1 MMLVSED
8 YPWGKLLRE
17 YATYCAV
24 GCINVI
30 AFFILYYWLYEM
42 RLSEGYP
49 AATAWAVSYFLSSW
63 QAHYLHRWLTFES
76 PTGYAKSLFVMM
88 AIYAILLVISTA
100 STAYFADILGVNH
113 LYSWAANTAAFGFL
127 SFLALRTFAFPLSDG
142 RITRQERLE
151 ELRNRRRA

>member
-1 MMLVSED
+1 MLVSED

>member
-1 MMLVSED
+1 MGQAAEGVCD
-8 YPWGKLLRE
+8 LLRRR
-17 YATYCAV
+17 
-24 GCINVI
+24 CINVI

>member
-1 MMLVSED
+1 
-8 YPWGKLLRE
+8 
-17 YATYCAV
+17 
-24 GCINVI
+24 
-30 AFFILYYWLYEM
+30 M

>member
-1 MMLVSED
+1 MLVGED

-30 AFFILYYWLYEM
+30 VFFILYYWLYEM

-49 AATAWAVSYFLSSW
+49 AATAWAISYFLSSW

-76 PTGYAKSLFVMM
+76 PTGYTKSLVVMM
-88 AIYAILLVISTA
+88 AVYTILLTVSTA
-100 STAYFADILGVNH
+100 STAYFADTLGVNH

-127 SFLALRTFAFPLSDG
+127 AFLALRMFAFPLSDG

-151 ELRNRRRA
+151 EFRNRRRA

>member
-1 MMLVSED
+1 MLVSEE

-30 AFFILYYWLYEM
+30 VLFILYVWLYEM

-49 AATAWAVSYFLSSW
+49 AATAWAISYFLSSW

-76 PTGYAKSLFVMM
+76 PTEYTKSLVVMM
-88 AIYAILLVISTA
+88 AIYAILLVVSTA
-100 STAYFADILGVNH
+100 STAYLADILGVNH
-113 LYSWAANTAAFGFL
+113 LYSWAANTAAFGLL
-127 SFLALRTFAFPLSDG
+127 SFLALRMFAFPLSDG
-142 RITRQERLE
+142 RITRQERVE
-151 ELRNRRRA
+151 EFRNRRRA